1 MQRQI
6 IYFLLVAILVAIFA
20 LTNAQVMTVRLFF
33 VSYELSGALVILF
46 SVALGALLVVVLNAA
61 NWFKQKREL
70 KNANHEKE
78 KLQLELKNATTQLE
92 NAQQEIENLKAEK
105 NQLQQPSHSEQTNQ

>member
-33 VSYELSGALVILF
+33 VSYELSGALVILI
-46 SVALGALLVVVLNAA
+46 SVALGSLLVVVLNAA
-61 NWFKQKREL
+61 NWFKQKREIKSL
-70 KNANHEKE
+70 KHEKE
-78 KLQLELKNATTQLE
+78 KLQLQLENAMTQLE

-105 NQLQQPSHSEQTNQ
+105 NQLQQPSHDE